1 MATHDEVY
9 SSGLQY
15 ILDNGVKKVDRTGTG
30 TISVT
35 GMLLRY
41 DLRDGTIPLITT
53 KKVNIDPLRQELEWF
68 IEGTGS
74 VKRLNE
80 RGVKI
85 WDNWATDDG
94 HLNFVYGYQWRFWPA
109 VFSDGYQY
117 VKDQIAYQP
126 RFYSIPVHAV
136 QLHQQPG
143 YFTLSDPEIND
154 EWYLWRNMIANQ
166 GEYELCS
173 EWKLFEN
180 FAHDIRYL
188 PGYLHW
194 KKLPNDLILSPL
206 WSGAHIASRDTCA
219 FISLDEYISI
229 RDGES
234 NNALPAKDGY
244 VVRRKLFHD
253 QLQNVVDQIK
263 TNPYSRRIKVNAW
276 NVDLLDQMQLPP
288 CHYDF
293 TFVNQPLDSGEIET
307 SLQLNMRSNDY
318 CLGNPFNIAQYAI
331 LLRMV
336 CHLCGTKPGDLI
348 YVGTDVHV
356 YLNHIEKAK
365 EQLLRTPY
373 ASPTMRFADKVYETI
388 DDFKAEDIIIENYQ
402 HHPFIKFEVAV

>member
-1 MATHDEVY
+1 MTIEIIQSLHWW
-9 SSGLQY
+9 GLYVVFNRVVQ
-15 ILDNGVKKVDRTGTG
+15 LNGSRRAAISRYGDVVHISDRGVEVDRTGTG

-154 EWYLWRNMIANQ
+154 EWYLWRNIIANQ

-293 TFVNQPLDSGEIET
+293 TFVNQVLDSGEIET

-318 CLGNPFNIAQYAI
+318 CLGNPFKKYKVEMIGCDMFVIHDEDDTAI
-331 LLRMV
+331 VNLMTLKK
-336 CHLCGTKPGDLI
+336 LSK
-348 YVGTDVHV
+348 
-356 YLNHIEKAK
+356 K
-365 EQLLRTPY
+365 EINL
-373 ASPTMRFADKVYETI
+373 SEI
-388 DDFKAEDIIIENYQ
+388 CWN
-402 HHPFIKFEVAV
+402 